1 MSSVFRCQ
9 GKQVTNKV
17 KSHEIMSLRVCVTS
31 IDDSHTQ
38 REMMNSIVRYPMTL
52 GAAYSQL
59 IAVKYSQMAYL
70 ASGLIAIY
78 KNAIRDLTEL
88 PAELS

>member
-1 MSSVFRCQ
+1 
-9 GKQVTNKV
+9 
-17 KSHEIMSLRVCVTS
+17 
-31 IDDSHTQ
+31 
-38 REMMNSIVRYPMTL
+38 MNSIVRYPMTL